1 MKEGESMRK
10 GIRLAM
16 LAGAAFAALAFAG
29 SAFAS
34 FSPKLVVSSLTPQA
48 AGGGGAVRVGVS
60 VGASDDPTAKASIY
74 VPTGYQVATATPGTK
89 LGDVTATASAADLG
103 GAVLPLTGELD
114 AIAPTTATNTAA
126 AQCGVAPQ
134 QTWDLHLTAA
144 GQTLDIPMFV
154 VATSGPEAAAGYS
167 TKLVVCLPPPD
178 VPAGTPGRAVFG
190 AKLLTATFGASAITQ
205 PTSTGDYTWTS
216 LWTPYT
222 PGKGT
227 PNAAGTVEV
236 QSIRHI
242 PTQVK
247 LTANRSKVTT
257 YKRVKGKRVK
267 VVRTRVRFSTKVTE
281 NAQPAA
287 SAVITTTAAGKRVG
301 GASGS
306 FVFAG
311 GKTITIVATAVI
323 DSDSGS
329 VSTGQAASPNDLRY
343 HDLGATGC
351 KATTGINPGLP
362 CADATV
368 GGVTVRATARIKG
381 YAR

>member
-1 MKEGESMRK
+1 MKK
-10 GIRLAM
+10 ALRLAS
-16 LAGAAFAALAFAG
+16 LAAATAAALAFAG

-34 FSPKLVVSSLTPQA
+34 YSPKLVVSSLTPQA
-48 AGGGGAVRVGVS
+48 AGGGGPVRVGVA
-60 VGASDDPTAKASIY
+60 VGTNDDPTAKASIY
-74 VPTGYQVATATPGTK
+74 IPTGYQVATATPGTK

-114 AIAPTTATNTAA
+114 AIAPTASSTAA
-126 AQCGVAPQ
+126 ATQCGVSPA

-154 VATSGPEAAAGYS
+154 VAATGPEAAAGFS

-178 VPAGTPGRAVFG
+178 VPPGTPGRAVFG
-190 AKLLTATFGASAITQ
+190 AKLLTATFGSSAITQ

-236 QSIRHI
+236 QSVRHI

-247 LTANRSKVTT
+247 LVTT
-257 YKRVKGKRVK
+257 RSRVVAYKRVKGKRVK
-267 VVRTRVRFSTKVTE
+267 VVRTRVKFSTTVTE
-281 NAQPAA
+281 NGQAAA
-287 SAVITTTAAGKRVG
+287 SAVVTTTAAGKRVG

-311 GKTITIVATAVI
+311 GRTVTVVATAVV

-329 VSTGQAASPNDLRY
+329 ISTGQAASPNDLRY
-343 HDLGATGC
+343 HDLGAAGC
-351 KATTGINPGLP
+351 KATAGLNPGVP

-368 GGVTVRATARIKG
+368 GGETVRATATVKG
-381 YAR
+381 YRR